1 MIWHRMDPGKL
12 QTLFDITTIIA
23 EFRRDM
29 TLELEKIHRALDEIE
44 SNIDR
49 LESSLVAMMRDLA
62 KIKAATLHA
71 PDASEKSL
79 QNAQAESTAKKDDK
93 P

>member
-1 MIWHRMDPGKL
+1 MTEHRTVPDRL
-12 QTLFDITTIIA
+12 QTLFDITIIIA

-49 LESSLVAMMRDLA
+49 LEASLVGMMRDLA
-62 KIKAATLHA
+62 KIKAATLRA
-71 PDASEKSL
+71 PDAPERSP
-79 QNAQAESTAKKDDK
+79 QNAQAEATSQKDDK

>member
-1 MIWHRMDPGKL
+1 MIWQRTDPDRL

-62 KIKAATLHA
+62 KIKAATLRT
-71 PDASEKSL
+71 PDAPEKPL
-79 QNAQAESTAKKDDK
+79 QNAQAEATSQKDGK

>member
-1 MIWHRMDPGKL
+1 MIWQRTDPDRL

-62 KIKAATLHA
+62 RIKAASQQTQHA
-71 PDASEKSL
+71 QEQPLLEAKSGVTSQEDEK
-79 QNAQAESTAKKDDK
+79 

>member
-1 MIWHRMDPGKL
+1 MIWQRTDPDRLK
-12 QTLFDITTIIA
+12 TLFDITTIIA

-49 LESSLVAMMRDLA
+49 LEASLVGMMRDLA
-62 KIKAATLHA
+62 RIKAACQQK
-71 PDASEKSL
+71 PDASEKSP
-79 QNAQAESTAKKDDK
+79 QNAQDEATSQKDDK